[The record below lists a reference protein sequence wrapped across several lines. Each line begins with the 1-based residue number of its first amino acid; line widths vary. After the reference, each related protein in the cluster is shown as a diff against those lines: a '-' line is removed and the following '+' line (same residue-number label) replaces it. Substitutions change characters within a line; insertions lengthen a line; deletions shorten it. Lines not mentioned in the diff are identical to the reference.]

1 MLINKYFQS
10 ETIYLSVK
18 SLVVELG
25 GQKQTVQVYR
35 SLNNC
40 QIFVRWAWQC
50 DQFETWGMR
59 DDMLSHRE

>member
-25 GQKQTVQVYR
+25 GQKQTVKVYR
-35 SLNNC
+35 SLDNC
-40 QIFVRWAWQC
+40 QIFVRWA
-50 DQFETWGMR
+50 
-59 DDMLSHRE
+59 

>member
-40 QIFVRWAWQC
+40 QIFVRWA
-50 DQFETWGMR
+50 
-59 DDMLSHRE
+59 